1 VNRRR
6 AFVSLAAMVLVVLSG
21 AMVHA
26 DPIHDQNLDKWTPDK
41 GRVSWRHY
49 DNPHAHVI
57 YHYFYWNTLADMEL
71 LRDDDNETLEMD
83 VVFNNVAPESAWSY
97 SYLGDTVGSHWDSN
111 QPVAY
116 RDTQLL
122 DGNDYRPFTVGTAF
136 ADQLQPATWYYWWV
150 QGDHHSDGSRAGVE
164 AQHGY
169 RSWNCFSGYA
179 NCVFADAI
187 ATLIWYQAGKPNE
200 YTMPPND
207 CRYVYPRKGAPDPCL
222 AW

>member
-1 VNRRR
+1 MGVCPYLTCGYPDR
-6 AFVSLAAMVLVVLSG
+6 L
-21 AMVHA
+21 
-26 DPIHDQNLDKWTPDK
+26 LDKWTPDK

-136 ADQLQPATWYYWWV
+136 ADQLQPATWYY
-150 QGDHHSDGSRAGVE
+150 
-164 AQHGY
+164 
-169 RSWNCFSGYA
+169 SG
-179 NCVFADAI
+179 
-187 ATLIWYQAGKPNE
+187 
-200 YTMPPND
+200 
-207 CRYVYPRKGAPDPCL
+207 PRKLDTKKAIDKLQSNHEKETLTRP
-222 AW
+222 